1 MHQLRIHYFQ
11 HVPFEGPGS
20 IQEWSIKNGH
30 ILTSTNFYLNET
42 LPDLN
47 SIDWL
52 IIMGGPMSV
61 DDEKEFHWLSKE
73 KIFIKNAIEKGKTV
87 IGICLGA
94 QLIAQI
100 LSAKVYPNGQKE
112 IGWFPIL
119 LTERA
124 KQHPLF
130 KGRDSEVT
138 VFHWHGD
145 TFELPENAMAIA
157 KSEACTNQGFI
168 YNQNVLAF
176 QFHLE
181 TTKESIQQMI
191 ANGRHE
197 LTRGQYIQ
205 EENEIENQPEFF
217 EKNKKFLFSILDRL
231 TKINGKQH

>member
-30 ILTSTNFYLNET
+30 SLTSTNFYINET

-61 DDEKEFHWLSKE
+61 DDEKEFHWLPKE
-73 KIFIKNAIEKGKTV
+73 KSFIKNAIEKGKKV

-100 LSAKVYPNGQKE
+100 LGASVYTNKQKE
-112 IGWFPIL
+112 IGWFPIR
-119 LTERA
+119 LTEPA
-124 KQHPLF
+124 KRHPLF
-130 KGRDSEVT
+130 NGLHSEII

-145 TFELPENAMAIA
+145 TFELPENAIAIA
-157 KSEACTNQGFI
+157 KSDACNNQGFI
-168 YNQNVLAF
+168 YKQNVLAL

-181 TTKESIQQMI
+181 TTRESIQQMI
-191 ANGRHE
+191 ENGRDE
-197 LTRGQYIQ
+197 LTQGQYIQ
-205 EENEIENQPEFF
+205 EENEIQNQQEFF
-217 EKNKKFLFSILDRL
+217 EENKKYLFTILDRL
-231 TKINGKQH
+231 PNLPIEHS